1 MKLQTPVTFRL
12 VAGRECIGPAWGAVV
27 KNNSGVWGA
36 ACANTPAAAIEG
48 GFIACRQKDPSGRGC
63 DYSAKELPGAYG
75 PSIALALSGSTPWHG
90 KNHYS
95 LDPMRGGYGSFT
107 AHTDMEQYTRSPI
120 DSMQQALSG
129 FDKACNDGRP
139 CYKTPSNL
147 ICIHE
152 TLQPAVV
159 EKCMDRRLTRA
170 GLSGSIRSGLR

>member
-1 MKLQTPVTFRL
+1 
-12 VAGRECIGPAWGAVV
+12 
-27 KNNSGVWGA
+27 
-36 ACANTPAAAIEG
+36 
-48 GFIACRQKDPSGRGC
+48 
-63 DYSAKELPGAYG
+63 
-75 PSIALALSGSTPWHG
+75 
-90 KNHYS
+90 
-95 LDPMRGGYGSFT
+95 MRGGYGSFT